1 MPRSSSASR
10 RVLLIGDSSV
20 LTEAIAMWLMSE
32 LNLEVSGLTYT
43 DERAFVDAV
52 RRVRPEVVVLIETP
66 SLDPARFYQLLHSL
80 PFEQALR
87 AIVVH
92 QDNQPLDVFDRQRV
106 MPTGSQDIVRL
117 IRGSLA

>member
-1 MPRSSSASR
+1 
-10 RVLLIGDSSV
+10 VLLIGDSSV